1 MEVATQAL
9 NDEPPRKRF
18 KANELPLNQH
28 QRTAIDNLVHS
39 FKKKGE
45 FDALRKSNYA
55 SFEESTAKHTFT
67 TALTSFAEK
76 ELDRNHALLAKDRRQ
91 AAPLIE
97 GAAERGDVY
106 KTSEQDVV
114 RMIDKALAG
123 AEEKLRDI
131 RVESIGIEA
140 ATKERA
146 RGARTDQEYAQE
158 SAVRKAA
165 WEKKHEAEMEKQRL
179 RELEEEHK
187 LEIERQKKKAEEAE
201 RDRQQEIEKEQQRKE
216 AEEREKRMA
225 EYRALKARQD
235 AQWEQERL
243 EKEAKE
249 KKKREAER
257 LKEIE
262 EEALDR
268 LLREGKRDAE
278 RAARLGS
285 SSTKE
290 ATKSASSK
298 ESALAAIMRREQLER
313 DRKKAENS
321 SRRSSDA
328 GIGAD
333 EHEGRQSISA
343 AVPSTPSG
351 GQTVQRPTSNVWM
364 ADGQRK
370 PKLSYSSTSLNLKA
384 STPNKPATPSAP
396 TAPAA
401 APTGPAAS
409 ADAYHGEHHK
419 REATSHAYAAQDY
432 SSRRDYYDD
441 SHSSRHHADPYADH
455 RSSYDEEHRSSAR
468 DRGMEES
475 YYGKSYHSSSH
486 RSRRDEDYDEDYDH
500 HRSHRSSRRERSRS
514 RSPRESYRNSR
525 GHHSGY
531 RDRSRSPAPNKP
543 RRRSRSRDPEGID
556 RYVPGSSS
564 RAKDSESKYRATE
577 RCISERQ
584 TSEVERKEKKPVEID
599 SYIPP
604 TSIRARARP
613 KEYSRKSRS
622 PSRDRERE
630 RSTTKARSPSR
641 SSRH

>member
-1 MEVATQAL
+1 MEVATQSL
-9 NDEPPRKRF
+9 DGEPPRKRF

-45 FDALRKSNYA
+45 FDALRKSAYA
-55 SFEESTAKHTFT
+55 SFEESTAKHSFT
-67 TALTSFAEK
+67 SALTSFAEK
-76 ELDRNHALLAKDRRQ
+76 ELDRNHTLLAKDRRQ

-97 GAAERGDVY
+97 GAAERGNVY
-106 KTSEQDVV
+106 KATEVDVS
-114 RMIDKALAG
+114 RMIDEALAG

-131 RVESIGIEA
+131 RVESIGIDA
-140 ATKERA
+140 AAKERS
-146 RGARTDQEYAQE
+146 RGARTDQEYHQE

-165 WEKKHEAEMEKQRL
+165 WAKKHEAEMEKQRL
-179 RELEEEHK
+179 REIEEEHR

-201 RDRQQEIEKEQQRKE
+201 RDRQREIEKEQQRKE

-278 RAARLGS
+278 RAARLNS
-285 SSTKE
+285 FSIKE
-290 ATKSASSK
+290 PTKSATSK

-313 DRKKAENS
+313 DRKKAEAS
-321 SRRSSDA
+321 SRKSSDA

-333 EHEGRQSISA
+333 EHEQRHPVSTP
-343 AVPSTPSG
+343 VPSTPSA
-351 GQTVQRPTSNVWM
+351 GQTVQRPTSNVWV

-370 PKLSYSSTSLNLKA
+370 PKLSYSSTSLAFK
-384 STPNKPATPSAP
+384 TPTPAKPVTSSGPI
-396 TAPAA
+396 APAA

-409 ADAYHGEHHK
+409 ADPYYAEYYKH
-419 REATSHAYAAQDY
+419 EASSHAYAAEDY
-432 SSRRDYYDD
+432 SSKQDYYDD
-441 SHSSRHHADPYADH
+441 GHSSRHHADPYADH
-455 RSSYDEEHRSSAR
+455 RSPYEDDYRRSTR
-468 DRGMEES
+468 DRGLEDT
-475 YYGKSYHSSSH
+475 YYDKSYHSSSH
-486 RSRRDEDYDEDYDH
+486 RGRRDDEYEEDYDH

-514 RSPRESYRNSR
+514 RSPRESHRSSR
-525 GHHSGY
+525 GHHSSY
-531 RDRSRSPAPNKP
+531 RDRSRSPAYVKP

-564 RAKDSESKYRATE
+564 RAKDPEPRYRAPE
-577 RCISERQ
+577 RRTSERR

-599 SYIPP
+599 SYIPA

-622 PSRDRERE
+622 PSWERARE
-630 RSTTKARSPSR
+630 RSSTKARSPSR